1 MTNVKTTIHERV
13 ESARKGT
20 NPTVICRVPSGWVV
34 LGDEQPV
41 RGYSLLLPDPVV
53 PDLNSLAEKE
63 RLRFLQDMT
72 IIGDALLEVT
82 DAYRI
87 NYEILGNT
95 DPALHAHVFP
105 RYMSEPEELRK
116 IPVWSYERMQM
127 VISKFDAQRD
137 NELMRAIAESIQ
149 RRL

>member
-1 MTNVKTTIHERV
+1 MKTLIHQRV
-13 ESARKGT
+13 ETARAGT

-53 PDLNSLAEKE
+53 PDLNSLAKKE
-63 RLRFLQDMT
+63 RLRFLQDMA

-95 DPALHAHVFP
+95 EPALHAHVFP
-105 RYMSEPEELRK
+105 RYMNEPEKLRK
-116 IPVWSYERMQM
+116 MPVWSYERMQA
-127 VISKFDAQRD
+127 VITEFDAARD
-137 NELMRAIAESIQ
+137 NELMQEIAQSIQ
-149 RRL
+149 RHL